1 MSRKKVSNSS
11 IHEHNFPVPCLEEPA
26 ADADDVTEPTSKRQA
41 RWLDGTTKLPA
52 SSGEKGAG
60 M

>member
-26 ADADDVTEPTSKRQA
+26 ADADDVSERATKRQRVA
-41 RWLDGTTKLPA
+41 
-52 SSGEKGAG
+52 
-60 M
+60 